1 MPRYISLLNWTDQ
14 GLRNVKDTLN
24 RAHAGRQAF
33 QAGGG
38 QLLEVYWTLG
48 QYDAVLIF
56 DAPDDE
62 TATRLLLAL
71 GLRGN
76 VRTATL
82 RAFNE
87 QEMGRILQGLP

>member
-14 GLRNVKDTLN
+14 GIRNIKDTIN
-24 RAHAGRQAF
+24 RAQAGRQAF

-48 QYDAVLIF
+48 QYDAVAIF

-71 GLRGN
+71 GLQGN